1 MRIQALKNA
10 AAILEALGDG
20 QLTRDELR
28 EQLEATL
35 WKAQK
40 IELSKN
46 SFDNLLSDLLELC
59 WIERR
64 VAADSSRDDK
74 YRIGIGLAII
84 HKRALDAEKQD
95 AKAIMKR
102 LQQLTGEPE

>member
-10 AAILEALGDG
+10 AAILESLGDG

-28 EQLEATL
+28 ERLEATL
-35 WKAQK
+35 WKTQK

-46 SFDNLLSDLLELC
+46 SFDNLLSDLLELG

-74 YRIGIGLAII
+74 YRIGLGLAII
-84 HKRALDAEKQD
+84 HRRALDAEKRD
-95 AKAIMKR
+95 AKTIMKR
-102 LQQLTGEPE
+102 LETLTTEE